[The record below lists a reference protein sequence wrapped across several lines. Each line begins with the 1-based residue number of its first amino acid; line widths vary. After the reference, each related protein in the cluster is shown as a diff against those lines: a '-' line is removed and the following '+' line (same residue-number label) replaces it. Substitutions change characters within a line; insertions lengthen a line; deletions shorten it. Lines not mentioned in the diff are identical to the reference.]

1 MLVGDKLFIQ
11 TRDDLVRCPI
21 YSTSLLEWVNNVKSG
36 YQPGF
41 FLSEIICN
49 VFIDH

>member
-41 FLSEIICN
+41 FLSEIIL
-49 VFIDH
+49 